1 MNIVYENNKFLRK
14 TAYIKDDAGNVIA
27 DFHIFPMKFYQSRSD
42 DLADPN
48 IPHVFQLYMNGDLCS
63 VDVIAQS
70 QDFHNCLRAASLE
83 LFNRAQAKA
92 AIIPLADTT
101 LFNLYRQ
108 IAAEVTYEDK
118 KPEQW
123 RLTSFENA
131 ETKEIIGDW
140 PGIKQRFIDHEEW
153 KIFLSIFQTASIP
166 LYRGVWWDSTK
177 YIK

>member
-48 IPHVFQLYMNGDLCS
+48 IPYVFQLYMSGDLCS

-92 AIIPLADTT
+92 AIIPLADTN
-101 LFNLYRQ
+101 LFNLYSQ

-118 KPEQW
+118 KPEQR
-123 RLTSFENA
+123 RLTFLDNSQ
-131 ETKEIIGDW
+131 TKEIIGSW
-140 PGIKQRFIDHEEW
+140 PGIKERFIQHEEW
-153 KIFLSIFQTASIP
+153 KIFLSIIKTANIP
-166 LYRGVWWDSTK
+166 LYNGVWWDTAKS
-177 YIK
+177 IK